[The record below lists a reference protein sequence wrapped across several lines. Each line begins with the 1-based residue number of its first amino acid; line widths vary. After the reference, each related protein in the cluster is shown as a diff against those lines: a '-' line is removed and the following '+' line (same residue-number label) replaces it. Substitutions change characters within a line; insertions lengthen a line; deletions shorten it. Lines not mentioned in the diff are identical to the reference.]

1 MKVLNRN
8 IKTQRSIKVKMNETR
23 IPDQSAQYQKY
34 LDIQQEDL
42 ISTLKMVAP
51 SNSWPINMNITGD
64 PIFDKLRN
72 TLSQKE
78 IDEAVYGQDIYEQ
91 ECVIR
96 NPNLTQAH
104 CQHLF
109 ETLIRNNGSDDLT
122 MGLLVSLKEFPED
135 LLFELAHK
143 ITKKDE
149 FTHIS
154 ILAHPRVNRETKIV
168 LGLRVGSANKKRLD

>member
-1 MKVLNRN
+1 MDE
-8 IKTQRSIKVKMNETR
+8 IQ
-23 IPDQSAQYQKY
+23 IPDQSAEYQRY

-42 ISTLKMVAP
+42 DSTLKMVAHT
-51 SNSWPINMNITGD
+51 NSWPINMNLTGD

-72 TLSQKE
+72 TVSQKE
-78 IDEAVYGQDIYEQ
+78 IDEAVYGEDIYEQ

-104 CQHLF
+104 CRHLF
-109 ETLIRNNGSDDLT
+109 ETLIRNKDSDDLT
-122 MGLLVSLKEFPED
+122 MGLLVLQKEFPED

-143 ITKKDE
+143 ITKEDE

-154 ILAHPRVNRETKIV
+154 ILAQPKVNKETKIV
-168 LGLRVGSANKKRLD
+168 LGLRIGLANKKRLD